1 MPLSRRASAR
11 FASVLLAAVL
21 LAGCAR
27 SVQRDAPLPAPP
39 PPTAPLVVMNLAS
52 HPDDEDGLTLAH
64 YRHAHN
70 AVAYSVIYN
79 RGEGGQN
86 EIGPDLYERLGAIRT
101 AETEA
106 AARILGTQVF
116 FLDFVDFGYSK
127 TAAESFAKWGGRD
140 TVTAQLVYHIRKLKP
155 DVIFTNHDTL
165 TTGPRRQHGQHQVVG
180 LSAYDAF
187 ALAADASYHPEQLA
201 EPGVD
206 LWQPKRLLLRDWR
219 ARSRDDL
226 RARADVSG
234 SVVAIPVGAEI
245 PRLGEAAADRAV
257 RAAAQ
262 HRSQGFDKF
271 APRFRRDSTFFVELR
286 RAEGVAP
293 LSEDATDFAAGL
305 PPNPHAAQTSLRY
318 RIDSERTR
326 RLFDA
331 PEAERTCFDYEA
343 TPSIAVPGDR
353 IRVTMTQGDCLVRWP
368 ASGRHFAFGGAIDT
382 TIQVVP
388 SDDGGPLTLDLMLP
402 ADAEPTLPKYRAQY
416 RRRLASPPITLA
428 LNDGA
433 EADYLPVEIAPPVV
447 LEDLPD
453 VVRLGEGAAPI
464 TVAGQVYD
472 DATTQVRVF
481 ASVVVHTPDPRVRY
495 RPFWRVDTLL
505 TPDADGRFTYVADA
519 AALEAK
525 ADLEPGLYRFVATVE
540 AQGTGGST
548 GAGYDEV
555 RAEARVLPEIA
566 IAEDVRVGFVKSY
579 DDATL
584 DALRAMGFAVTELD
598 STALAGD
605 LSAYDTIVLDIRAYL
620 VRNDLRRHNDRL
632 LDWTRRGGHLV
643 VMYNKTFEW
652 NEGNP
657 HPTGDGPPNAAYAPY
672 PLTLG
677 RDRVTVEEAAVEV
690 LVPTHPLVTAPNVIT
705 DADWDGWIQE
715 RGLYFPATYDE
726 RYLELFAMADPDEAP
741 LRSSTLFAT
750 VGDGS
755 YLYTALGWYRQLQQ
769 FNPGAWRLVANMV
782 SYPASGS

>member
-1 MPLSRRASAR
+1 MSLLRCGSL
-11 FASVLLAAVL
+11 LLAAVL
-21 LAGCAR
+21 LTGCAR
-27 SVQRDAPLPAPP
+27 SVPSSVSLPDPP
-39 PPTAPLVVMNLAS
+39 PPTAPLVVMNLAA

-116 FLDFVDFGYSK
+116 IFDFEDFGYSK
-127 TAAESFAKWGGRD
+127 SAAEAYEKWGGRD
-140 TVTAQLVYHIRKLKP
+140 VVTSRLVYHIRKLKP
-155 DVIFTNHDTL
+155 DVLFTNHDTL

-180 LSAYDAF
+180 LSAYEAF
-187 ALAADASYHPEQLA
+187 ELASDASYHPDQLT
-201 EPGVD
+201 EDGVD

-226 RARADVSG
+226 RGRADVSG
-234 SVVAIPVGAEI
+234 AVVAIPVGATVEAI
-245 PRLGEAAADRAV
+245 GEAPADRAV

-286 RAEGVAP
+286 RADGVAP
-293 LSEDATDFAAGL
+293 LPEDAVDFAAGL
-305 PPNPHAAQTSLRY
+305 PPNPFAAQTSLRY
-318 RIDSERTR
+318 RIDAQRTR

-331 PEAERTCFDYEA
+331 PEAQRHCFDFEA
-343 TPSIAVPGDR
+343 EPAVVVPGDT
-353 IRVTMTQGDCLVRWP
+353 IRVTMTQGDCLVEWP
-368 ASGRHFAFGGAIDT
+368 TTGRRFAFGGAIDT
-382 TIQVVP
+382 TIVALPGEDGAPLAFDLIVPTDAVV
-388 SDDGGPLTLDLMLP
+388 
-402 ADAEPTLPKYRAQY
+402 TLPKYRAQY
-416 RRRLASPPITLA
+416 RRRIASPPITLA
-428 LNDGA
+428 LDDGI
-433 EADYLPVEIAPPVV
+433 EADYLPVEITPPVV

-464 TVAGQVYD
+464 TVSGQVYD
-472 DATTQVRVF
+472 DAIEQVRVF

-505 TPDADGRFTYVADA
+505 TPDAHGRFTYVADA

-525 ADLEPGLYRFVATVE
+525 ADLEPGLYRFVASVE
-540 AQGTGGST
+540 PQGPDGATGT
-548 GAGYDEV
+548 GYDEV
-555 RAEARVLPEIA
+555 RAEARVMPDIA
-566 IAEDVRVGFVKSY
+566 IADDVQVGFVKSY

-584 DALRAMGFAVTELD
+584 DALHAMGFAVTELD
-598 STALAGD
+598 STALATD
-605 LSAYDTIVLDIRAYL
+605 LSAFDTIVLDIRAYL
-620 VRNDLRRHNDRL
+620 VRDDLRRHNDRL
-632 LDWTRRGGHLV
+632 LAWVQRGGHLV

-657 HPTGDGPPNAAYAPY
+657 HPTGNGPPNAAYAPY

-677 RDRVTVEEAAVEV
+677 RDRVTVEEAPIDV
-690 LVPTHPLVTAPNVIT
+690 LVPESPLFTSPNAITA
-705 DADWDGWIQE
+705 ADWDGWIQE
-715 RGLYFPATYDE
+715 RGLYFPATYDN
-726 RYLELFAMADPDEAP
+726 RYVELVSMADPGESP
-741 LRSSTLFAT
+741 LRSSTLLAEY
-750 VGDGS
+750 GDGS
-755 YLYTALGWYRQLQQ
+755 YLYSALGWYRQIQR
-769 FNPGAWRLVANMV
+769 FKPGAWRMVANMV
-782 SYPASGS
+782 SYPARPGS

>member
-1 MPLSRRASAR
+1 MPLLRCGSL
-11 FASVLLAAVL
+11 LLAAVL

-27 SVQRDAPLPAPP
+27 SVPSSIPLPDPP

-116 FLDFVDFGYSK
+116 FLDFEDFGYSK
-127 TAAESFAKWGGRD
+127 SAAESFEKWGGRD
-140 TVTAQLVYHIRKLKP
+140 GVTARLVYHIRKLKP

-180 LSAYDAF
+180 LSAYAAF
-187 ALAADASYHPEQLA
+187 ELAADASYRPEQLA
-201 EPGVD
+201 EDGVD

-226 RARADVSG
+226 RARDDISG
-234 SVVAIPVGAEI
+234 AVVAIPVGATVEAI
-245 PRLGEAAADRAV
+245 GEAPADRAV
-257 RAAAQ
+257 RAAAR

-293 LSEDATDFAAGL
+293 LPEDATDFAAGL
-305 PPNPHAAQTSLRY
+305 PPNPHAAETSLRY
-318 RIDSERTR
+318 RIDAQRTR

-331 PEAERTCFDYEA
+331 PEAQRTCFDFEA
-343 TPSIAVPGDR
+343 APSTAVPGDTV
-353 IRVTMTQGDCLVRWP
+353 RVTMTQGDCLVAWP
-368 ASGRHFAFGGAIDT
+368 ATGRRFTFGGAIDT
-382 TIQVVP
+382 TIVAMP
-388 SDDGGPLTLDLMLP
+388 SNEGEPLTLDLVLP
-402 ADAEPTLPKYRAQY
+402 VDAEPTLPKYRAQY
-416 RRRLASPPITLA
+416 RRRIASPPITLA
-428 LNDGA
+428 LDDGI
-433 EADYLPVEIAPPVV
+433 EADYLPIEIAPPVV

-472 DATTQVRVF
+472 EAIAQVRVF

-505 TPDADGRFTYVADA
+505 TPDAAGRFAYVADA
-519 AALEAK
+519 AALDAK
-525 ADLEPGLYRFVATVE
+525 ADLEPGLYRFVASVE
-540 AQGTGGST
+540 PQAADGATGT
-548 GAGYDEV
+548 GYDEV
-555 RAEARVLPEIA
+555 RAEARVMPDIA
-566 IAEDVRVGFVKSY
+566 IADDVEVGFVKSY

-584 DALRAMGFAVTELD
+584 DALRAMGFPVTELD
-598 STALAGD
+598 STALATD

-632 LDWTRRGGHLV
+632 LDWVQRGGHLV

-652 NEGNP
+652 NEGRP
-657 HPTGDGPPNAAYAPY
+657 HPTGDGPPNGAFAPY

-677 RDRVTVEEAAVEV
+677 RDRVTVEEAPVEV
-690 LVPTHPLVTAPNVIT
+690 LVPESPLFAFPNAIT
-705 DADWDGWIQE
+705 DDDWDGWIQE
-715 RGLYFPATYDE
+715 RGLYFPATYDD
-726 RYLELFAMADPDEAP
+726 RYLELFSMADPGETP
-741 LRSSTLFAT
+741 LRSSTLLAEY
-750 VGDGS
+750 GDGS
-755 YLYTALGWYRQLQQ
+755 YLYTALGWYRQLQR
-769 FNPGAWRLVANMV
+769 FKPGAWRMVANMV
-782 SYPASGS
+782 SYPARTRS

>member
-1 MPLSRRASAR
+1 MPLLRCGS
-11 FASVLLAAVL
+11 LLCLGVL

-27 SVQRDAPLPAPP
+27 SIPGDFPLPDPP
-39 PPTAPLVVMNLAS
+39 APTAPLVVMNLAA

-64 YRHAHN
+64 YRHAHH

-116 FLDFVDFGYSK
+116 FLDFEDFGYSK
-127 TAAESFAKWGGRD
+127 SAVESYEKWGERD
-140 TVTAQLVYHIRKLKP
+140 AVTARLVYHIRKLKP
-155 DVIFTNHDTL
+155 DVLFTNHDTL

-187 ALAADASYHPEQLA
+187 ALAADASYHPEQLD
-201 EPGVD
+201 EGGVD

-226 RARADVSG
+226 RAREDVSG
-234 SVVAIPVGAEI
+234 AVVAIPVGAEI
-245 PRLGEAAADRAV
+245 PRLSEAAADRAV

-293 LSEDATDFAAGL
+293 LAEDATDFAAGL
-305 PPNPHAAQTSLRY
+305 PPNPHASQTSLRY
-318 RIDSERTR
+318 RIDSGRTR
-326 RLFDA
+326 GLFDA
-331 PEAERTCFDYEA
+331 RAAQRGCFGFEASPA
-343 TPSIAVPGDR
+343 IAVPGDM
-353 IRVTMTQGDCLVRWP
+353 IRVTMTQGDCLVEWP
-368 ASGRHFAFGGAIDT
+368 ESGRRFTFGGAIDT
-382 TIQVVP
+382 TLVVMP
-388 SDDGGPLTLDLMLP
+388 SDDGEPLTLDLVLP
-402 ADAEPTLPKYRAQY
+402 ADAQPTLPKYRAQY
-416 RRRLASPPITLA
+416 RRRIASPPITLA
-428 LNDGA
+428 LDDAA
-433 EADYLPVEIAPPVV
+433 EAGYLPVEIAPPVV

-453 VVRLGEGAAPI
+453 VVRLGEGADPI
-464 TVAGQVYD
+464 TVAGQLYD
-472 DATTQVRVF
+472 EAIEQVRVF

-525 ADLEPGLYRFVATVE
+525 AGLEPGLYRFVATVE
-540 AQGTGGST
+540 AQAAGFSVGT
-548 GAGYDEV
+548 AYDEV
-555 RAEARVLPEIA
+555 RAEARVMPEIA
-566 IAEDVRVGFVKSY
+566 IAEDVQVGFVKSY

-584 DALRAMGFAVTELD
+584 DALRAMGFTVTELD
-598 STALAGD
+598 SKALTTD

-620 VRNDLRRHNDRL
+620 VRNDLRHHNDRL

-677 RDRVTVEEAAVEV
+677 RDRVTVEEVPVEV
-690 LVPTHPLVTAPNVIT
+690 LVPEHPLLTSPNVIIA
-705 DADWDGWIQE
+705 ADWDGWIQE
-715 RGLYFPATYDE
+715 RGLYFPATYDD
-726 RYLELFAMADPDEAP
+726 RYTELFSMADPGEAP

-755 YLYTALGWYRQLQQ
+755 YLYTALGWYRQLQR
-769 FNPGAWRLVANMV
+769 FKPGAWRLVANMV
-782 SYPASGS
+782 SYPANRS